1 MGVNCLTQS
10 YKQRSEIFR
19 VVGGI
24 VGILAGISAYR
35 VVMNNKG
42 MLHSPSKILR
52 SVLVMSPV
60 KNREKFQQTLQCGF
74 MVSMASTLVEC
85 KELIKENIPD
95 CVLLDIDIPLIG
107 YCHNSLVSK
116 EVGDVAL
123 LNQE

>member
-1 MGVNCLTQS
+1 
-10 YKQRSEIFR
+10 
-19 VVGGI
+19 
-24 VGILAGISAYR
+24 
-35 VVMNNKG
+35 MNNKG

-60 KNREKFQQTLQCGF
+60 KNREKFQQTLQYDLT
-74 MVSMASTLVEC
+74 VSMASTLVEC

-107 YCHNSLVSK
+107 FCHDSLVSK